1 MAARGSEKGEEKEE
15 VWGEVRGEEK
25 KKQEGWEATGRM
37 KGKRDLR
44 YEEKI
49 KCCEFTHSSTAEEY
63 KKLS

>member
-1 MAARGSEKGEEKEE
+1 MGSS
-15 VWGEVRGEEK
+15 
-25 KKQEGWEATGRM
+25 GRT

-49 KCCEFTHSSTAEEY
+49 KCCEFTHSSMAEEY